1 MASRTL
7 SKNFIHRIPDQADA
21 LHFMTLVATMLCNA
35 AERHGRLNKE
45 DNKLPWIITTDLTIN
60 LQHIGLLCMKYFIH
74 NVGW

>member
-21 LHFMTLVATMLCNA
+21 FHFMTVVAIMLCNA
-35 AERHGRLNKE
+35 AERHGILNKE

-60 LQHIGLLCMKYFIH
+60 LQHIGLLRMKYFIRS
-74 NVGW
+74 VGW